1 VIDLRDVAAVR
12 AAERD
17 AGVEDGHLMQ
27 HAASA
32 LAVACASLLRGSR
45 GRVVGSTVVALVG
58 PGDNGGDALFAAARL
73 AGRGCRVVAVTVVDR
88 WHESGARALRR
99 AGGRLVAL
107 PGDEASTHLAA
118 ADLVLDG
125 IVGIGASGGLR
136 APGVAEAVA
145 ASDAIVVAVD
155 LPSGV
160 DADTGEVPGTV
171 VAAYL
176 TLTFGAVKPGLVIAP
191 GGLAAGAVRIVD
203 LGLEFDRAPA
213 ARMLESDDV
222 ADWVPEPSAADHKY
236 RRAVVGI
243 AAGSAAYP
251 GAAHLAVAAARHA
264 DTGMVRI
271 LDRGDGVARSV
282 VDQYPDV
289 VMDGSPPA
297 EQERADAWGCGPG
310 FAGTAED
317 RLAVAAVLA
326 APVPVV
332 VDAGALAVV
341 DPDLTHRAAPTV
353 LTPHEGE
360 FERLFPG
367 LLAGGRWAAARE
379 AARRSGAVIVL
390 KGPGTIIA
398 GPTGVDRVDGAGTA
412 ALATAGS
419 GDVLTGTIA
428 AVLAGAWRR
437 GRRAPEEVVD
447 AVAAAVWLLGTA
459 GRLASEPATAVDIA
473 AAIGAAVR
481 VARFGAP

>member
-1 VIDLRDVAAVR
+1 MIDLRDVASVR
-12 AAERD
+12 AAEKA

-32 LAVACASLLRGSR
+32 LAVACAALLRGSR
-45 GRVVGSTVVALVG
+45 GRVVGSSVVALVG

-73 AGRGCRVVAVTVVDR
+73 AGRGCRVVAVTVADR
-88 WHESGARALRR
+88 CHAAGARALQRV
-99 AGGRLVAL
+99 GGRLVAW
-107 PGDEASTHLAA
+107 PGDDASSALAA

-136 APGVAEAVA
+136 APGVPEAVA

-155 LPSGV
+155 VPSGV
-160 DADTGEVPGTV
+160 DADSGEVAGAV
-171 VAAYL
+171 VAADL
-176 TLTFGAVKPGLVIAP
+176 TVTFGAVKPGLVIAP
-191 GGLAAGAVRIVD
+191 GALAAGAVRIVD
-203 LGLEFDRAPA
+203 LGLAFDAAPA

-222 ADWVPEPSAADHKY
+222 AAWVPEPSAGDHKY

-264 DTGMVRI
+264 DTGMVRV
-271 LDRGDGVARSV
+271 LDRGDGVVRSV

-289 VMDGSPPA
+289 VADGSPPA
-297 EQERADAWGCGPG
+297 EQQRADAWGCGSG

-332 VDAGALAVV
+332 LDAGALAVV
-341 DPDLTHRAAPTV
+341 DPDLTARAAPTV

-360 FERLFPG
+360 FARLFPG
-367 LLAGGRWAAARE
+367 LLDQGRWAAARE

-398 GPTGVDRVDGAGTA
+398 GPTGVACVDGAGTA

-437 GRRAPEEVVD
+437 GQRGPQDVVD
-447 AVAAAVWLLGTA
+447 AVAAAVWLHGTA
-459 GRLASEPATAVDIA
+459 GRLAPGPATSVDIA
-473 AAIGAAVR
+473 AAIAASVR
-481 VARFGAP
+481 FARFGAP

>member
-1 VIDLRDVAAVR
+1 MIDLRDVASVR

-45 GRVVGSTVVALVG
+45 GRVLGATVVALVG

-73 AGRGCRVVAVTVVDR
+73 ADRGCRVVAVTVADR

-99 AGGRLVAL
+99 AGGRLVAW
-107 PGDEASTHLAA
+107 PEDEASAALAD
-118 ADLVLDG
+118 ADLVMDG
-125 IVGIGASGGLR
+125 VVGIGATGGLR
-136 APGVAEAVA
+136 APGVPEAVA

-160 DADTGEVPGTV
+160 DADTGEVPGPAIAADLTV
-171 VAAYL
+171 
-176 TLTFGAVKPGLVIAP
+176 TFGAVKPGLLVAP
-191 GGLAAGAVRIVD
+191 GGLAAGAVRLVD
-203 LGLEFDRAPA
+203 LGLEFTGAPA

-222 ADWVPEPSAADHKY
+222 AAWVPEPSADDHKY

-243 AAGSAAYP
+243 AAGSSAYP

-271 LDRGDGVARSV
+271 LDRGDGVSRSV

-289 VMDGSPPA
+289 VADGSPPA

-317 RLAVAAVLA
+317 RPAVAAVLA

-332 VDAGALAVV
+332 LDAGALAVV
-341 DPDLTHRAAPTV
+341 DPDLAHRVVPTV

-367 LLAGGRWAAARE
+367 LLARGRWSAARE

-398 GPTGVDRVDGAGTA
+398 GPTGIVRVDAAGTA

-437 GRRAPEEVVD
+437 GRRTPEEVVD
-447 AVAAAVWLLGTA
+447 AVAAAVWLHGTA
-459 GRLASEPATAVDIA
+459 GRLAPAPATAVDIA
-473 AAIGAAVR
+473 AALGAAVR
-481 VARFGAP
+481 MARFGAP